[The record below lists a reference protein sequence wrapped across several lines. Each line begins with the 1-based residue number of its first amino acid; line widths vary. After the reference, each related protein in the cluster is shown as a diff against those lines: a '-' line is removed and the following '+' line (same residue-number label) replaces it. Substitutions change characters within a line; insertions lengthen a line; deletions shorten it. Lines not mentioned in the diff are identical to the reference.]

1 MNDKE
6 LQELEEIA
14 KSFIIGFSPL
24 TEEAREIVRKIELVK
39 DGIKA
44 NVLRGARLER
54 MLQHYYL
61 ELMNV
66 D

>member
-1 MNDKE
+1 MNKE
-6 LQELEEIA
+6 ELEELEEIA

-44 NVLRGARLER
+44 CVLRTERLER
-54 MLQHYYL
+54 MLQQYYL

-66 D
+66 E

>member
-1 MNDKE
+1 MKEEE

-24 TEEAREIVRKIELVK
+24 TKEAREIVRKIELVK
-39 DGIKA
+39 DGIKSS
-44 NVLRGARLER
+44 VLRTERLER
-54 MLQHYYL
+54 MLQQYYL

-66 D
+66 E